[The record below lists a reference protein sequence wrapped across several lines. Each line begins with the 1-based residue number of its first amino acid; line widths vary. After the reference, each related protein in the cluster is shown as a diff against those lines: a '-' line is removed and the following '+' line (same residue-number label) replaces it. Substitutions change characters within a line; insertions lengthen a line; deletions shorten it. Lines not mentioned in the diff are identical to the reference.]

1 MRARRPGGRAAG
13 KEVRP
18 LTRQDFLYKWAVYGL
33 ALLPVWWLEVFVLNR
48 FPVFG
53 VSPMLLPLAGVAVAV
68 LEGTLVGAG
77 FGLAVGVLCD
87 AVYFGTHGTMTLG
100 LCLLCCACGAA
111 AQYALN
117 QGFWGCL
124 LCSAAVLTLIDA
136 GRILLRLFTGAASL
150 PALLEVAAPEIL
162 WSLCFVAVL
171 YPWFRWVR
179 GRIARLLRL

>member
-1 MRARRPGGRAAG
+1 M
-13 KEVRP
+13 
-18 LTRQDFLYKWAVYGL
+18 TRQDMLYKWTIYGL
-33 ALLPVWWLEVFVLNR
+33 ALLPVWWLEVFVLNC
-48 FPVFG
+48 FPVLG
-53 VSPMLLPLAGVAVAV
+53 VFPMLLPLAGVAVAV
-68 LEGTLVGAG
+68 LEGTLAGAG

-87 AVYFGTHGTMTLG
+87 AVYFGTRGAMTLG

-124 LCSAAVLTLIDA
+124 LCSAAVLAVIDA

-150 PALLEVAAPEIL
+150 PALLEVAVPEIL
-162 WSLCFVAVL
+162 WSLCFVAVI

-179 GRIARLLRL
+179 GRIVRLLRL